1 VFVDG
6 HSALSDAAD
15 WDAPHWSFTEDGKVR
30 LVNALDLICSHLCG
44 EFSIEATWV
53 GDATKEVQ
61 RISRGGLRQLILD
74 NRLGNRIQ
82 YVVEASRE
90 GD

>member
-1 VFVDG
+1 VNVDG
-6 HSALSDAAD
+6 HSALSDEAD
-15 WDAPHWSFTEDGKVR
+15 WDAPLWSFTKDGRVR
-30 LVNALDLICSHLCG
+30 LVKALDLICSHLRG

-53 GDATKEVQ
+53 GDATKEAQ

-74 NRLGNRIQ
+74 DRLGNRIQ
-82 YVVEASRE
+82 YVVEASPE